1 MPSVF
6 DKAVPQMDAALF
18 NDFGTL
24 GCYNNASACTVV
36 VDLDVEQYGQFETD
50 MPARRHEVSFL
61 VSEIPNPKR
70 GQTIETE
77 GVTYTLDGS
86 IFNDGFIARWHINEG

>member
-1 MPSVF
+1 MSDFDDAFAQADEDIFSV
-6 DKAVPQMDAALF
+6 V
-18 NDFGTL
+18 
-24 GCYNNASACTVV
+24 ASQAIYDTRHIAHVIV
-36 VDLDVEQYGQFETD
+36 ELDVQQFGSFETT

-77 GVTYTLDGS
+77 GSTYTLDGS
-86 IFNDGFIARWHINEG
+86 ISNDGGLARWHINES